1 MKLDEIIA
9 QMELNETADEM
20 IDWERLAKSKKRLK
34 QLNTQIRE
42 TKDENYELG
51 EEEEKLGKWEGNK
64 MPIEFEERQHKNM
77 KKYSALRGEQ
87 KQLKTF
93 VYQHP
98 DIETQL
104 DTLLLRTDNIATIL
118 DRKDDSVRLLRN
130 QKRNEEL
137 ERVSNEIS
145 KNLIKY

>member
-42 TKDENYELG
+42 TQDENYELG

>member
-34 QLNTQIRE
+34 KLKKQIRE
-42 TKDENYELG
+42 TQEENYELG
-51 EEEEKLGKWEGNK
+51 DEAEKLGEWEGNEL
-64 MPIEFEERQHKNM
+64 PIEFQERQHKNM

-87 KQLKTF
+87 RRLETF

-104 DTLLLRTDNIATIL
+104 DTLILRTDNIATIL
-118 DRKDDSVRLLRN
+118 DRK
-130 QKRNEEL
+130 E
-137 ERVSNEIS
+137 
-145 KNLIKY
+145 